1 MNKEPVFGRI
11 ATAVVTPFDSRGNV
25 DYVSAKYL
33 VEHLADNGTDT
44 AVVAGTTGE
53 GATLSDEER
62 IELFTFW
69 RENAPEKMKVVA
81 NTGTNVTRDSVR
93 LTEEA
98 TKAGVDGIMA
108 VMPYYNKP
116 NKEGQVRHFRMVA
129 NATDKPVLLYN
140 VPSRTGG
147 SLALEAIY
155 ELSGVKNIAAIK
167 EASGDLDFVSSIVK
181 NAQDD
186 FAIYSGDDSL
196 TLPILAVG
204 GVGVVSVASHIVGK
218 QLQEMVRSFE
228 KGDIARARDIHL
240 KLIGI
245 FKTLFATTN
254 PIPVKTALSL
264 MGLISEQFRL
274 PMTRADESVK
284 QQLIGVMNELGLF
297 PGIPAGS
304 A

>member
-25 DYVSAKYL
+25 DYVSAKCL
-33 VEHLADNGTDT
+33 VDHLADNGSD
-44 AVVAGTTGE
+44 AVVVAGTTGE
-53 GATLSDEER
+53 GVALSEEER

-81 NTGTNVTRDSVR
+81 NTGTNVTKDSVA
-93 LTEEA
+93 LTKAA
-98 TKAGVDGIMA
+98 TKAGVDGVMT

-116 NKEGQVRHFRMVA
+116 NQEGQVRHFRMVA

-147 SLALEAIY
+147 SMTLEAII
-155 ELSGVKNIAAIK
+155 ELSGVTNIAAIK
-167 EASGDLDFVSSIVK
+167 EASGNLDFVSSIVK
-181 NAQDD
+181 NSQDG
-186 FAIYSGDDSL
+186 FVVYSGDDSL
-196 TLPILAVG
+196 TLPILSVG
-204 GVGVVSVASHIVGK
+204 GVGVVSVASHIVGS
-218 QLQEMVRSFE
+218 QLAEMVKAFVS
-228 KGDIARARDIHL
+228 GDVSRAREIHL
-240 KLIGI
+240 KLLGVY
-245 FKTLFATTN
+245 KALFSTTN

-274 PMTRADESVK
+274 PMTKADEGVK
-284 QQLIGVMNELGLF
+284 QKLITVMNELGLF